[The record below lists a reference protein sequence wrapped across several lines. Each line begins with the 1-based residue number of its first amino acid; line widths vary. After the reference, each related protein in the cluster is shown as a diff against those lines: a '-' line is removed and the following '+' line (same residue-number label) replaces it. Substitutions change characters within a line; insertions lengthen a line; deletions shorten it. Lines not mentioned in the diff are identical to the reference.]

1 MDTLIPLL
9 EASAETPMV
18 EAPVADTVK
27 SDDSTKTHYE
37 TLMDQEL
44 RMQREQE
51 KYAIYIGMLS
61 NKEKSNTET
70 DTDKNAYSYFI

>member
-9 EASAETPMV
+9 EASAETPV
-18 EAPVADTVK
+18 AETLVPEASVTDTSK

-37 TLMDQEL
+37 MLLEQEL
-44 RMQREQE
+44 RMQREEE

-61 NKEKSNTET
+61 EEE
-70 DTDKNAYSYFI
+70 